1 MTRNELALRNK
12 LLVGLSLSY
21 TRLIEKKQIEDGDL
35 IFTKNGKI
43 VKVRAR
49 KLSNG
54 IQTASAGI
62 I

>member
-1 MTRNELALRNK
+1 MTRNELALRSK

-21 TRLIEKKQIEDGDL
+21 TRLIEKKQIEDGNL
-35 IFTKNGKI
+35 IFSKNGKI

-49 KLSNG
+49 KLSNE
-54 IQTASAGI
+54 AESAGI